1 MRGSV
6 DAFADMLDE
15 FARGLVVW
23 RFGSAQH
30 DVVDAGQAGHQF
42 GARTLR
48 EKRGGRVGDL
58 DD

>member
-1 MRGSV
+1 MRRSV

-15 FARGLVVW
+15 LQRGLVVR
-23 RFGSAQH
+23 RFDSAQH
-30 DVVDAGQAGHQF
+30 DVVDAGQAGHEF
-42 GARTLR
+42 GTRALR